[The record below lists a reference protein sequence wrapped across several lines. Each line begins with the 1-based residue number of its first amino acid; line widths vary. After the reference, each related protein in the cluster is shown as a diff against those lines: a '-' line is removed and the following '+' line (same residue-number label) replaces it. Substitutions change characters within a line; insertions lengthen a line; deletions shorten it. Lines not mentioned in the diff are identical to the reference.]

1 MSVTPG
7 NPSLAQVVS
16 RRKADLQESFLLS
29 FHSADSGWRGR
40 RGHWEFI
47 TEEQVPLGRPE
58 QRGCGRAIC
67 FQSRSQKNPPL
78 PEEVEFCLFP
88 QSLRCPVG
96 DSQAHSTHMAGRT
109 SYSADIAH
117 L

>member
-67 FQSRSQKNPPL
+67 FQSRSQKNPP
-78 PEEVEFCLFP
+78 E
-88 QSLRCPVG
+88 
-96 DSQAHSTHMAGRT
+96 RT
-109 SYSADIAH
+109 R
-117 L
+117 